1 LSAGAAVFAGGTDRA
16 TAIPLGFRTETANEL
31 DIYFDGRFS
40 TTRRFAACRLLG
52 DYLYF
57 SNQERLLPATHAK
70 TARQK
75 FQRAFAQEF
84 LCPNKALLEKIQT
97 MTPDEDDISEAARYF
112 DVSPLLVKTTLVNY
126 GRLEREALAWS
137 D

>member
-1 LSAGAAVFAGGTDRA
+1 MPIG
-16 TAIPLGFRTETANEL
+16 IRTRRCDDF
-31 DIYFDGRFS
+31 DIYFDRHIP

-52 DYLYF
+52 DNLGF
-57 SNQERLLPATHAK
+57 ANQEKLLPATHAK

-84 LCPNKALLEKIQT
+84 LCPIDALLEKIQT
-97 MTPDEDDISEAARYF
+97 TEPNEDDITEAAGHF
-112 DVSPLLVKTTLVNY
+112 HVSPLLVKTTLVNH
-126 GRLEREALAWS
+126 GQLDREALTWA